1 MRSVVD
7 RNVVMRRMTVLTD
20 RSFEWTHTVFFVRRY
35 FCPSKGQRVRLY
47 GVITTVPLLTTL
59 GKVQTLIFILFLKQQ
74 QQLQASRA
82 TTAEHSVGPVLLQRV
97 PKGSA
102 YFMRH
107 FNAFEHHFFRPS
119 FTFQEGAPN
128 PRLADNLLLALK
140 CHVSSEDIYDRKSF
154 SPFLGKAGETDR
166 RSNFVKY

>member
-1 MRSVVD
+1 M
-7 RNVVMRRMTVLTD
+7 
-20 RSFEWTHTVFFVRRY
+20 
-35 FCPSKGQRVRLY
+35 Y

-82 TTAEHSVGPVLLQRV
+82 TKAEHSAGPVLLQRV

-107 FNAFEHHFFRPS
+107 FNALEHHFFCPS
-119 FTFQEGAPN
+119 FTFQGGASN
-128 PRLADNLLLALK
+128 PRLADNLLLAPK